1 MLPILRVNRNI
12 RTIRRYRS
20 ILGVLIKYGFGHF
33 VEQLNIDYY
42 LELGKRIVTLDKI
55 PKELERLSQPQRLR
69 LAMEE
74 LGPTFIK
81 LGQLLS
87 TRPDVLAKEY
97 IHEFSKLQDKVPA
110 VSLED
115 INAQIQ
121 REMGHPAE
129 ELFAEFSKEPLAA
142 ASIAQVHRGKLKS
155 GEEVVFKIRRPG
167 IAKIVATDIDVLMGL
182 AYLIEQHVPTV
193 ALYDPVGLV
202 KEFRRNILREMNFT
216 REGRTVDRFA
226 VNFAGSD
233 TVYTPKI
240 FWDYSGEIV
249 LTMEYVPGIKIS
261 DLEKLTDQGYDLK
274 EIARRGADAFLRQV
288 LDFGLFHADPHPGNV
303 FILPGQVICMLDYGM
318 VGRLGQDLKEQLI
331 DLLQALLDKDVN
343 RIISQLL
350 YSGELADNSDLRN
363 LRRDLH
369 DFIED
374 YHDIVLQDIKVG
386 KLLSEFIEI
395 LTHYRIHFPPDYML
409 LAKALIIMEGVGRQL
424 DPDFNMISH
433 MRPYIKK
440 LAFERL
446 SPKYLRAQAGHIAY
460 DYTSLAKS
468 LPHDIKEFLN
478 RLNRNKFKIDL
489 EHRGLEKLVTD
500 LDRSS
505 NRVSFAVVIG
515 SLIVGS
521 SLVMQIDKGPII
533 FGFPLLGLLGY
544 SIAGFLGLWLAVGIL
559 RSGRL

>member
-12 RTIRRYRS
+12 RTIRRYRT

-55 PKELERLSQPQRLR
+55 PKDLERLSQAQRLR

-87 TRPDVLAKEY
+87 TRPDVLGSAY
-97 IHEFSKLQDKVPA
+97 IHEFSKLQDKVPGFPFEE
-110 VSLED
+110 V
-115 INAQIQ
+115 NAQIQ
-121 REMGHPAE
+121 RELGYPAE
-129 ELFAEFSKEPLAA
+129 ELFAEFSTEPLAA

-155 GEEVVFKIRRPG
+155 GEEVVFKVRRPG
-167 IAKIVATDIDVLMGL
+167 IVKIVETDIDVLMGL
-182 AYLIEQHVPTV
+182 AYLIEQHIPTV

-202 KEFRRNILREMNFT
+202 KEFRRSIMRELNFT

-226 VNFAGSD
+226 VNFAESE

-240 FWDYSGEIV
+240 FWDYTGDIV
-249 LTMEYVPGIKIS
+249 LTMEYVDGIKIS
-261 DLEKLTDQGYDLK
+261 ALKELTAQGYDLK
-274 EIARRGADAFLRQV
+274 VIASRGADAFLKQV

-303 FILPGQVICMLDYGM
+303 FILPDQVICMLDYGM
-318 VGRLGQDLKEQLI
+318 VGRLGQDLKDQLI
-331 DLLQALLDKDVN
+331 DLLQALLNRDVDK
-343 RIISQLL
+343 IISQLL
-350 YSGELADNSDLRN
+350 YSGELTDDSDIKN

-374 YHDIVLQDIKVG
+374 YYDIVLQDIKVG

-395 LTHYRIHFPPDYML
+395 LTHHRIHFPADFMI
-409 LAKALIIMEGVGRQL
+409 LAKALVIMEGVGRQL
-424 DPDFNMISH
+424 DPEFNMINH
-433 MRPYIKK
+433 MRPYVNKIV
-440 LAFERL
+440 FERF
-446 SPKYLRAQAGHIAY
+446 SPKNISEQAGRIVQAY
-460 DYTSLAKS
+460 SSLAKN
-468 LPHDIKEFLN
+468 LPQDIKEFVN
-478 RLNRNKFKIDL
+478 RLNRNQFKIDL

-521 SLVMQIDKGPII
+521 SLVLQIDKGPMI

-544 SIAGFLGLWLAVGIL
+544 SIAGFLGLWLAIGIL

>member
-12 RTIRRYRS
+12 RTIRRYRT

-55 PKELERLSQPQRLR
+55 PKDLERLSQAQRLR

-87 TRPDVLAKEY
+87 TRPDVLGSAY
-97 IHEFSKLQDKVPA
+97 IHEFSKLQDKVPGFSFEE
-110 VSLED
+110 V
-115 INAQIQ
+115 NAQIQ
-121 REMGHPAE
+121 RELGYPAE
-129 ELFAEFSKEPLAA
+129 ELFAEFSTTPLAA
-142 ASIAQVHRGKLKS
+142 ASIAQVHRGKLRS
-155 GEEVVFKIRRPG
+155 GEEVVFKVRRPG
-167 IAKIVATDIDVLMGL
+167 IVKIVETDIDVLMGL
-182 AYLIEQHVPTV
+182 AYLIEQHIPTV

-202 KEFRRNILREMNFT
+202 KEFRRSIMRELNFT

-226 VNFAGSD
+226 VNFAESE

-240 FWDYSGEIV
+240 FWDYTGDIV
-249 LTMEYVPGIKIS
+249 LTMEYVDGIKIS
-261 DLEKLTDQGYDLK
+261 ALEELTAQGYDLK
-274 EIARRGADAFLRQV
+274 EVASRGADAFLKQV

-303 FILPGQVICMLDYGM
+303 FILPDQVICMLDYGM
-318 VGRLGQDLKEQLI
+318 VGRLGQDLKDQLI
-331 DLLQALLDKDVN
+331 DLLQALLNRDVDK
-343 RIISQLL
+343 IISQLL
-350 YSGELADNSDLRN
+350 YSGELTDDSDIKN

-374 YHDIVLQDIKVG
+374 YYDIVLQDIKVG

-395 LTHYRIHFPPDYML
+395 LTHHRIHFPADFMI
-409 LAKALIIMEGVGRQL
+409 LAKALVIMEGVGRQL
-424 DPDFNMISH
+424 DPEFNMINH
-433 MRPYIKK
+433 MRPYVNKII
-440 LAFERL
+440 FERF
-446 SPKYLRAQAGHIAY
+446 SPKNISEQAGRIVQAY
-460 DYTSLAKS
+460 SSLAKN
-468 LPHDIKEFLN
+468 LPQDIKEFVN

-521 SLVMQIDKGPII
+521 SLVMQIDKGPMIL
-533 FGFPLLGLLGY
+533 GFPLLGLLGY
-544 SIAGFLGLWLAVGIL
+544 SIAGFLGLWLAIGIL

>member
-1 MLPILRVNRNI
+1 MLPILRINRNI
-12 RTIRRYRS
+12 RTIRRYRT

-42 LELGKRIVTLDKI
+42 LELGKRIVTFSKM

-87 TRPDVLAKEY
+87 TRPDVLSKEY
-97 IHEFSKLQDKVPA
+97 IQEFSKLQDEVPA
-110 VSLED
+110 VSLEE

-121 REMGHPAE
+121 RELGYPAE
-129 ELFAEFSKEPLAA
+129 ELFAEFSKQPIAA

-155 GEEVVFKIRRPG
+155 GEDVVFKVRRPG
-167 IAKIVATDIDVLMGL
+167 IVKIVETDIDVLMGL
-182 AYLIEQHVPTV
+182 AYLVEQHMPTV
-193 ALYDPVGLV
+193 ALYNPIGLV
-202 KEFRRNILREMNFT
+202 KEFRRNIMREMNFT

-226 VNFAGSD
+226 ANFADSS
-233 TVYTPKI
+233 TVYIPKI
-240 FWDYSGEIV
+240 FWDYTGDIV

-261 DLEKLTDQGYDLK
+261 ELEKLTAQGYDLK
-274 EIARRGADAFLRQV
+274 EIARRGADSFLKQV

-303 FILPGQVICMLDYGM
+303 FILPDQVICMLDYGM
-318 VGRLGQDLKEQLI
+318 VGHLGQDLKDQLV
-331 DLLQALLDKDVN
+331 DLLQALLSRDVDS
-343 RIISQLL
+343 IISQLL
-350 YSGELADNSDLRN
+350 YSGELADNSDLKN

-369 DFIED
+369 DFIDD
-374 YHDIVLQDIKVG
+374 YYDIVLQDIKVG

-395 LTHYRIHFPPDYML
+395 LTHYRIHFPADFMM
-409 LAKALIIMEGVGRQL
+409 LAKALIVMEGVGLQL
-424 DPDFNMISH
+424 DPNFNMVSH
-433 MRPYIKK
+433 MRPYVNK
-440 LAFERL
+440 LVLERYN
-446 SPKYLRAQAGHIAY
+446 PKNLAAQAGRIAQSY
-460 DYTSLAKS
+460 SSLAKS

-478 RLNRNKFKIDL
+478 RINRNQFKIDL
-489 EHRGLEKLVTD
+489 EHRGLDKLATD

-533 FGFPLLGLLGY
+533 FGFPVLGLLGY
-544 SIAGFLGLWLAVGIL
+544 SIAGLLGLWLAVGIL

>member
-12 RTIRRYRS
+12 RTIRRYRT

-55 PKELERLSQPQRLR
+55 PKDLERLSQAQRLR

-87 TRPDVLAKEY
+87 TRPDVLGSAY
-97 IHEFSKLQDKVPA
+97 IHEFSKLQDKVPGFSFEE
-110 VSLED
+110 V
-115 INAQIQ
+115 NAQIQ
-121 REMGHPAE
+121 RELGYPAE
-129 ELFAEFSKEPLAA
+129 ELFAEFSTTPLAA
-142 ASIAQVHRGKLKS
+142 ASIAQVHRGKLRS
-155 GEEVVFKIRRPG
+155 GEEVVFKVRRPG
-167 IAKIVATDIDVLMGL
+167 IVKIVETDIDVLMGL
-182 AYLIEQHVPTV
+182 AYLIEQHIPTV

-202 KEFRRNILREMNFT
+202 KEFRRSIMRELNFT

-226 VNFAGSD
+226 VNFAESE

-240 FWDYSGEIV
+240 FWDYTGDIV
-249 LTMEYVPGIKIS
+249 LTMEYVDGIKIS
-261 DLEKLTDQGYDLK
+261 ALEELTAQGYDLK
-274 EIARRGADAFLRQV
+274 VIASRGADAFLKQV
-288 LDFGLFHADPHPGNV
+288 LEFGLFHADPHPGNV
-303 FILPGQVICMLDYGM
+303 FILPDQVICMLDYGM
-318 VGRLGQDLKEQLI
+318 VGRLGQDLKDQLI
-331 DLLQALLDKDVN
+331 DLLQALLDRDVDK
-343 RIISQLL
+343 IISQLL
-350 YSGELADNSDLRN
+350 YSGELTDNSDIKN

-374 YHDIVLQDIKVG
+374 YYDIVLQDIKVG

-395 LTHYRIHFPPDYML
+395 LTHHRIHFPADFMI
-409 LAKALIIMEGVGRQL
+409 LAKALVIMEGVGRQL
-424 DPDFNMISH
+424 DPEFNMINH
-433 MRPYIKK
+433 MRPYVNKII
-440 LAFERL
+440 FERF
-446 SPKYLRAQAGHIAY
+446 SPKNISEQAGRIVQAY
-460 DYTSLAKS
+460 SSLAKN
-468 LPHDIKEFLN
+468 LPQDIKEFVN
-478 RLNRNKFKIDL
+478 RLNRNQFKIDL

-521 SLVMQIDKGPII
+521 SLVMQIDKGPMIL
-533 FGFPLLGLLGY
+533 GFPLLGLLGY
-544 SIAGFLGLWLAVGIL
+544 SIAGFLGLWLAIGIL

>member
-12 RTIRRYRS
+12 RTIRRYRT

-42 LELGKRIVTLDKI
+42 LELGKRLVTLDKI
-55 PKELERLSQPQRLR
+55 PKDLERLSQPQRLR
-69 LAMEE
+69 LVMEE

-87 TRPDVLAKEY
+87 TRPDVLDKAY
-97 IHEFSKLQDKVPA
+97 ILEFSKLQDKVPA
-110 VSLED
+110 VSFEE

-121 REMGHPAE
+121 RELGYPAE
-129 ELFAEFSKEPLAA
+129 ELFAEFSTKPLAA

-155 GEEVVFKIRRPG
+155 GEEVVFKVRRPG
-167 IAKIVATDIDVLMGL
+167 IVKIVETDIDVLMGL

-202 KEFRRNILREMNFT
+202 KEFRRSIMRELNFT

-226 VNFAGSD
+226 VNFAESE

-240 FWDYSGEIV
+240 FWDYTGDIV
-249 LTMEYVPGIKIS
+249 LTMEYVDGIKIS
-261 DLEKLTDQGYDLK
+261 ALEELTAQGYDLK
-274 EIARRGADAFLRQV
+274 EIARRGADAFLKQV

-303 FILPGQVICMLDYGM
+303 FILPDQVICMLDYGM
-318 VGRLGQDLKEQLI
+318 VGRLGQDLKDQLI
-331 DLLQALLDKDVN
+331 DLLQALLNRDVN

-350 YSGELADNSDLRN
+350 YSGELTDDSDMKN

-369 DFIED
+369 EFIED
-374 YHDIVLQDIKVG
+374 YYDIVLQDIKVG
-386 KLLSEFIEI
+386 KLLTEFIEI
-395 LTHYRIHFPPDYML
+395 LTHHRIHFPADFMI
-409 LAKALIIMEGVGRQL
+409 LAKALVIMEGVGRQL
-424 DPDFNMISH
+424 DPEFNMINH
-433 MRPYIKK
+433 MRPYVNK
-440 LAFERL
+440 LVFERF
-446 SPKYLRAQAGHIAY
+446 SPKNISEQAGRIVQAY
-460 DYTSLAKS
+460 SSLAKN
-468 LPHDIKEFLN
+468 LPQDIKEFVN
-478 RLNRNKFKIDL
+478 RLNRNQFKIDL

-521 SLVMQIDKGPII
+521 SLVMQIDKGPMIL
-533 FGFPLLGLLGY
+533 GFPLLGLLGY
-544 SIAGFLGLWLAVGIL
+544 SIAGFLGLWLAIGIL

>member
-12 RTIRRYRS
+12 RTIRRYRT

-42 LELGKRIVTLDKI
+42 LELGKRIVTRDRM
-55 PKELERLSQPQRLR
+55 PRELERFSQPQRLR
-69 LAMEE
+69 MAMEE

-81 LGQLLS
+81 LGQLMS
-87 TRPDVLAKEY
+87 TRPDVLGQDY
-97 IHEFSKLQDKVPA
+97 IKEFSKLQDKVPA
-110 VSLED
+110 VPLEE
-115 INAQIQ
+115 IKNQVQ
-121 REMGHPAE
+121 RELGRPTE
-129 ELFAEFSKEPLAA
+129 KLFAKFSTEPIAA

-155 GEEVVFKIRRPG
+155 GEEVVFKVRRPG
-167 IAKIVATDIDVLMGL
+167 ITKIIETDIDVLMGL
-182 AYLIEQHVPTV
+182 AYLIEQHVPAV

-202 KEFRRNILREMNFT
+202 KEFHRNIMRELNFT

-226 VNFAGSD
+226 LNFANSA
-233 TVYTPKI
+233 TVYIPKI

-249 LTMEYVPGIKIS
+249 LTMEYVEGIKIS
-261 DLEKLTDQGYDLK
+261 DTEQLTAQGYDLK
-274 EIARRGADAFLRQV
+274 EIANRGADSFLKQV
-288 LDFGLFHADPHPGNV
+288 LEYGLFHGDPHPGNV
-303 FILPGQVICMLDYGM
+303 FILPDQVICMLDYGM
-318 VGRLGQDLKEQLI
+318 VGRLGQDLKDQLL
-331 DLLQALLDKDVN
+331 DLLQALLERDVD

-350 YSGELADNSDLRN
+350 YSGELTDNSDMKN

-374 YHDIVLQDIKVG
+374 YYDIVLQDIKVG
-386 KLLSEFIEI
+386 KLLSEFIDI
-395 LTHYRIHFPPDYML
+395 LTHHRIHFPADFML

-433 MRPYIKK
+433 MRPYVNR
-440 LAFERL
+440 LVMERF
-446 SPKYLRAQAGHIAY
+446 SPKNVAAQASRIGQA
-460 DYTSLAKS
+460 YTSLAKN

-478 RLNRNKFKIDL
+478 RLNRNQFKIDL

-521 SLVMQIDKGPII
+521 SLVMQIDKGPMF
-533 FGFPLLGLLGY
+533 FGFPVLGLLGY
-544 SIAGFLGLWLAVGIL
+544 LIAGLLGLWLAVGIL

>member
-12 RTIRRYRS
+12 RTIRRYRT

-42 LELGKRIVTLDKI
+42 LELGKRLVTLDKI
-55 PKELERLSQPQRLR
+55 PKDLERLSQPQRLR
-69 LAMEE
+69 LVMEE

-87 TRPDVLAKEY
+87 TRPDVLDTAY
-97 IHEFSKLQDKVPA
+97 IDEFSKLQDKVPA
-110 VSLED
+110 VSFEE

-121 REMGHPAE
+121 RELGYPAE
-129 ELFAEFSKEPLAA
+129 ELFAEFSTKPLAA

-155 GEEVVFKIRRPG
+155 GEEVVFKVRRPG
-167 IAKIVATDIDVLMGL
+167 IVKIVETDIDVLMGL

-202 KEFRRNILREMNFT
+202 KEFRRSIMRELNFT

-226 VNFAGSD
+226 VNFAESE

-240 FWDYSGEIV
+240 FWDYTGDIV
-249 LTMEYVPGIKIS
+249 LTMEYVDGIKIS
-261 DLEKLTDQGYDLK
+261 ALEELTAQGYDLK
-274 EIARRGADAFLRQV
+274 EIARRGADAFLQQV

-303 FILPGQVICMLDYGM
+303 FILPDQVICMLDYGM
-318 VGRLGQDLKEQLI
+318 VGRLGQDLKDQLI
-331 DLLQALLDKDVN
+331 DLLQALLNRDVN

-350 YSGELADNSDLRN
+350 YSGELTDDSDMKN

-374 YHDIVLQDIKVG
+374 YYDIVLQDIKVG
-386 KLLSEFIEI
+386 KLLTEFIEI
-395 LTHYRIHFPPDYML
+395 LTHHRIHFPADFMI
-409 LAKALIIMEGVGRQL
+409 LAKALVIMEGVGRQL
-424 DPDFNMISH
+424 DPEFNMINH
-433 MRPYIKK
+433 MRPYVNK
-440 LAFERL
+440 LVFERF
-446 SPKYLRAQAGHIAY
+446 SPKNISEQAGRIVQAY
-460 DYTSLAKS
+460 SSLAKN
-468 LPHDIKEFLN
+468 LPQDIKEFVN
-478 RLNRNKFKIDL
+478 RLNRNQFKIDL

-521 SLVMQIDKGPII
+521 SLVMQIDKGPMIL
-533 FGFPLLGLLGY
+533 GFPLLGLLGY
-544 SIAGFLGLWLAVGIL
+544 SIAGFLGLWLAIGIL

>member
-12 RTIRRYRS
+12 RTIRRYRT

-55 PKELERLSQPQRLR
+55 PKDLERLSQAQRLR

-87 TRPDVLAKEY
+87 TRPDVLGSAY
-97 IHEFSKLQDKVPA
+97 IHEFSKLQDKVPGFSFEE
-110 VSLED
+110 V
-115 INAQIQ
+115 NAQIQ
-121 REMGHPAE
+121 RELGYPAE
-129 ELFAEFSKEPLAA
+129 ELFAEFSTTPLAA
-142 ASIAQVHRGKLKS
+142 ASIAQVHRGKLRS
-155 GEEVVFKIRRPG
+155 GEEVVFKVRRPG
-167 IAKIVATDIDVLMGL
+167 IVKIVETDIDVLMGL
-182 AYLIEQHVPTV
+182 AYLIEQHIPTV

-202 KEFRRNILREMNFT
+202 KEFRRSIMRELNFT

-226 VNFAGSD
+226 VNFAESE

-240 FWDYSGEIV
+240 FWDYTGDIV
-249 LTMEYVPGIKIS
+249 LTMEYVDGIKIS
-261 DLEKLTDQGYDLK
+261 ALEELTAQGYDLK
-274 EIARRGADAFLRQV
+274 EVASRGADAFLKQV

-303 FILPGQVICMLDYGM
+303 FILPDQVICMLDYGM
-318 VGRLGQDLKEQLI
+318 VGRLGQDLKDQLI
-331 DLLQALLDKDVN
+331 DLLQALLNRDVDK
-343 RIISQLL
+343 IISQLL
-350 YSGELADNSDLRN
+350 YSGELTDDSDIKN

-374 YHDIVLQDIKVG
+374 YYDIVLQDIKVG

-395 LTHYRIHFPPDYML
+395 LTHHRIHFPADFMI
-409 LAKALIIMEGVGRQL
+409 LAKALVIMEGVGRQL
-424 DPDFNMISH
+424 DPEFNMINH
-433 MRPYIKK
+433 MRPYVNK
-440 LAFERL
+440 LVFERF
-446 SPKYLRAQAGHIAY
+446 SPKNISEQAGRIVQAY
-460 DYTSLAKS
+460 SSLAKN
-468 LPHDIKEFLN
+468 LPQDIKEFVN
-478 RLNRNKFKIDL
+478 RLNRNQFKIDL

-521 SLVMQIDKGPII
+521 SLVMQIDKGPMIL
-533 FGFPLLGLLGY
+533 GFPLLGLLGY
-544 SIAGFLGLWLAVGIL
+544 SIAGFLGLWLAIGIL

>member
-12 RTIRRYRS
+12 RTIRRYRT

-42 LELGKRIVTLDKI
+42 LELGKRLVTLDKI
-55 PKELERLSQPQRLR
+55 PKDLERLSQPQRLR
-69 LAMEE
+69 LVMEE

-87 TRPDVLAKEY
+87 TRPDVLDKAY

-110 VSLED
+110 VSFEE

-121 REMGHPAE
+121 RELGYPAE
-129 ELFAEFSKEPLAA
+129 ELFAEFSTKPLAA

-155 GEEVVFKIRRPG
+155 GEEVVFKVRRPG
-167 IAKIVATDIDVLMGL
+167 IVKIVETDIDVLMGL

-202 KEFRRNILREMNFT
+202 KEFRRSIMRELNFT

-226 VNFAGSD
+226 VNFAESE

-240 FWDYSGEIV
+240 FWDYTGDIV
-249 LTMEYVPGIKIS
+249 LTMEYVDGIKIS
-261 DLEKLTDQGYDLK
+261 ALEELTAQGYDLK
-274 EIARRGADAFLRQV
+274 EIARRGADAFLKQV

-303 FILPGQVICMLDYGM
+303 FILPDQVICMLDYGM
-318 VGRLGQDLKEQLI
+318 VGRLGQDLKDQLI
-331 DLLQALLDKDVN
+331 DLLQALLNRDVN

-350 YSGELADNSDLRN
+350 YSGELTDDSDMKN

-374 YHDIVLQDIKVG
+374 YYDIVLQDIKVG
-386 KLLSEFIEI
+386 KLLTEFIEI
-395 LTHYRIHFPPDYML
+395 LTHHRIHFPADFMI
-409 LAKALIIMEGVGRQL
+409 LAKALVIMEGVGRQL
-424 DPDFNMISH
+424 DPEFNMINH
-433 MRPYIKK
+433 MRPYVNK
-440 LAFERL
+440 LVFERF
-446 SPKYLRAQAGHIAY
+446 SPKNISEQAGRIVQAY
-460 DYTSLAKS
+460 GSLAKN
-468 LPHDIKEFLN
+468 LPQDIKEFVN
-478 RLNRNKFKIDL
+478 RLNRNQFKIDL

-521 SLVMQIDKGPII
+521 SLVMQIDKGPMIL
-533 FGFPLLGLLGY
+533 GFPLLGLLGY
-544 SIAGFLGLWLAVGIL
+544 SIAGFLGLWLAIGIL

>member
-12 RTIRRYRS
+12 RTIRRYRT

-42 LELGKRIVTLDKI
+42 LELGKRLVTLDKI
-55 PKELERLSQPQRLR
+55 PKDLERLSQPQRLR
-69 LAMEE
+69 LVMEE

-87 TRPDVLAKEY
+87 TRPDVLDKAY
-97 IHEFSKLQDKVPA
+97 ILEFSKLQDKVPA
-110 VSLED
+110 VSFEE

-121 REMGHPAE
+121 RELGYPAE
-129 ELFAEFSKEPLAA
+129 ELFAEFSTKPLAA

-155 GEEVVFKIRRPG
+155 GEEVVFKVRRPG
-167 IAKIVATDIDVLMGL
+167 IVKIVETDIDVLMGL
-182 AYLIEQHVPTV
+182 AYLIEQHVPTM

-202 KEFRRNILREMNFT
+202 KEFRRSIMRELNFT

-226 VNFAGSD
+226 VNFAESE

-240 FWDYSGEIV
+240 FWDYTGDIV
-249 LTMEYVPGIKIS
+249 LTMEYVDGIKIS
-261 DLEKLTDQGYDLK
+261 ALEELTAQGYDLK
-274 EIARRGADAFLRQV
+274 EIARRGADAFLKQV

-303 FILPGQVICMLDYGM
+303 FILPDQIICMLDYGM
-318 VGRLGQDLKEQLI
+318 VGRLGQDLKDQLI
-331 DLLQALLDKDVN
+331 DLLQALLNRDVD

-350 YSGELADNSDLRN
+350 YSGELTDDSDMKN

-374 YHDIVLQDIKVG
+374 YYDIVLQDIKVG
-386 KLLSEFIEI
+386 KLLTEFIEI
-395 LTHYRIHFPPDYML
+395 LTHHRIHFPADFMI
-409 LAKALIIMEGVGRQL
+409 LAKALVIMEGVGRQL
-424 DPDFNMISH
+424 DPEFNMINH
-433 MRPYIKK
+433 MRPYVNK
-440 LAFERL
+440 LVFERF
-446 SPKYLRAQAGHIAY
+446 SPKNISEQAGRIVQAY
-460 DYTSLAKS
+460 SSLAKN
-468 LPHDIKEFLN
+468 LPQDIKEFVN
-478 RLNRNKFKIDL
+478 RLNRNQFKIDL

-521 SLVMQIDKGPII
+521 SLVMQIDKGPMIL
-533 FGFPLLGLLGY
+533 GFPLLGLLGY
-544 SIAGFLGLWLAVGIL
+544 SIAGFLGLWLAIGIL

>member
-12 RTIRRYRS
+12 RTIRRYRT

-42 LELGKRIVTLDKI
+42 LELGKRLVTLDKI
-55 PKELERLSQPQRLR
+55 PKDLERLSQPQRLR
-69 LAMEE
+69 LVMEE

-87 TRPDVLAKEY
+87 TRPDVLDKAY
-97 IHEFSKLQDKVPA
+97 ILEFSKLQDKVPA
-110 VSLED
+110 VSFEE

-121 REMGHPAE
+121 RELGYPAE
-129 ELFAEFSKEPLAA
+129 ELFAEFSTKPLAA

-155 GEEVVFKIRRPG
+155 GEEVVFKVRRPG
-167 IAKIVATDIDVLMGL
+167 IVKIVETDIDVLMGL
-182 AYLIEQHVPTV
+182 AYLIEQHVPTM

-202 KEFRRNILREMNFT
+202 KEFRRSIMRELNFT

-226 VNFAGSD
+226 VNFAESE

-240 FWDYSGEIV
+240 FWDYTGDIV
-249 LTMEYVPGIKIS
+249 LTMEYVDGIKIS
-261 DLEKLTDQGYDLK
+261 ALEELTAQGYDLK
-274 EIARRGADAFLRQV
+274 EIARRGADAFLKQV

-303 FILPGQVICMLDYGM
+303 FILPDQIICMLDYGM
-318 VGRLGQDLKEQLI
+318 VGRLGQDLKDQLI
-331 DLLQALLDKDVN
+331 DLLQALLNRDVN

-350 YSGELADNSDLRN
+350 YSGELTDDSDMKN

-369 DFIED
+369 EFIED
-374 YHDIVLQDIKVG
+374 YYDIVLQDIKVG
-386 KLLSEFIEI
+386 KLLTEFIEI
-395 LTHYRIHFPPDYML
+395 LTHHRIHFPADFMI
-409 LAKALIIMEGVGRQL
+409 LAKALVIMEGVGRQL
-424 DPDFNMISH
+424 DPEFNMINH
-433 MRPYIKK
+433 MRPYVNK
-440 LAFERL
+440 LVFERF
-446 SPKYLRAQAGHIAY
+446 SPKNISEQAGRIVQAY
-460 DYTSLAKS
+460 GSLAKN
-468 LPHDIKEFLN
+468 LPQDIKEFVN
-478 RLNRNKFKIDL
+478 RLNRNQFKIDL

-521 SLVMQIDKGPII
+521 SLVMQIDKGPMIL
-533 FGFPLLGLLGY
+533 GFPLLGLLGY
-544 SIAGFLGLWLAVGIL
+544 SIAGFLGLWLAIGIL

>member
-12 RTIRRYRS
+12 RTIRRYRT

-42 LELGKRIVTLDKI
+42 LELGKRLVTLDKI
-55 PKELERLSQPQRLR
+55 PKDLERLSQPQRLR
-69 LAMEE
+69 LVMEE

-87 TRPDVLAKEY
+87 TRPDVLDKAY

-110 VSLED
+110 VSFEE

-121 REMGHPAE
+121 RELGYPAE
-129 ELFAEFSKEPLAA
+129 ELFAEFSTKPLAA

-155 GEEVVFKIRRPG
+155 GEEVVFKVRRPG
-167 IAKIVATDIDVLMGL
+167 IVKIVETDIDVLMGL

-202 KEFRRNILREMNFT
+202 KEFRRSIMRELNFT

-226 VNFAGSD
+226 VNFAESE

-240 FWDYSGEIV
+240 FWDYTGDIV
-249 LTMEYVPGIKIS
+249 LTMEYVDGIKIS
-261 DLEKLTDQGYDLK
+261 ALEELTAQGYDLK
-274 EIARRGADAFLRQV
+274 EIARRGADAFLKQV

-303 FILPGQVICMLDYGM
+303 FILPDQIICMLDYGM
-318 VGRLGQDLKEQLI
+318 VGRLGQDLKDQLI
-331 DLLQALLDKDVN
+331 DLLQALLNRDVD

-350 YSGELADNSDLRN
+350 YSGELTDDSDMKN

-369 DFIED
+369 EFIED
-374 YHDIVLQDIKVG
+374 YYDIVLQDIKVG
-386 KLLSEFIEI
+386 KLLTEFIEI
-395 LTHYRIHFPPDYML
+395 LTHHRIHFPADFMI
-409 LAKALIIMEGVGRQL
+409 LAKALVIMEGVGRQL
-424 DPDFNMISH
+424 DPEFNMINH
-433 MRPYIKK
+433 MRPYVNK
-440 LAFERL
+440 LVFERF
-446 SPKYLRAQAGHIAY
+446 SPKNISEQAGRIVQAY
-460 DYTSLAKS
+460 GSLAKN
-468 LPHDIKEFLN
+468 LPQDIKEFVN
-478 RLNRNKFKIDL
+478 RLNRNQFKIDL

-521 SLVMQIDKGPII
+521 SLVMQIDKGPMIL
-533 FGFPLLGLLGY
+533 GFPLLGLLGY
-544 SIAGFLGLWLAVGIL
+544 SIAGFLGLWLAIGIL

>member
-12 RTIRRYRS
+12 RTIRRYRT

-42 LELGKRIVTLDKI
+42 LELGKRLVTLDKI
-55 PKELERLSQPQRLR
+55 PKDLERLSQPQRLR
-69 LAMEE
+69 LVMEE

-87 TRPDVLAKEY
+87 TRPDVLDKAY

-110 VSLED
+110 VSFEE

-121 REMGHPAE
+121 RELGYPAE
-129 ELFAEFSKEPLAA
+129 ELFAEFSTKPLAA

-155 GEEVVFKIRRPG
+155 GEEVVFKVRRPG
-167 IAKIVATDIDVLMGL
+167 IVKIVETDIDVLMGL
-182 AYLIEQHVPTV
+182 AYLIEQHVPTM

-202 KEFRRNILREMNFT
+202 KEFRRSIMRELNFT

-226 VNFAGSD
+226 VNFAESE

-240 FWDYSGEIV
+240 FWDYTGDIV
-249 LTMEYVPGIKIS
+249 LTMEYVDGIKIS
-261 DLEKLTDQGYDLK
+261 ALEELTAQGYDLK
-274 EIARRGADAFLRQV
+274 EIARRGADAFLKQV

-303 FILPGQVICMLDYGM
+303 FILPDQVICMLDYGM
-318 VGRLGQDLKEQLI
+318 VGRLGQDLKDQLI
-331 DLLQALLDKDVN
+331 DLLQALLNRDVN

-350 YSGELADNSDLRN
+350 YSGELTDDSDMKN

-374 YHDIVLQDIKVG
+374 YYDIVLQDIKVG
-386 KLLSEFIEI
+386 KLLTEFIEI
-395 LTHYRIHFPPDYML
+395 LTHHRIHFPADFMI
-409 LAKALIIMEGVGRQL
+409 LAKALVIMEGVGRQL
-424 DPDFNMISH
+424 DPEFNMINH
-433 MRPYIKK
+433 MRPYVNK
-440 LAFERL
+440 LVFERF
-446 SPKYLRAQAGHIAY
+446 SPKNISEQAGRIVQAY
-460 DYTSLAKS
+460 SSLAKN
-468 LPHDIKEFLN
+468 LPQDIKEFVN
-478 RLNRNKFKIDL
+478 RLNRNQFKIDL

-521 SLVMQIDKGPII
+521 SLVMQIDKGPMIL
-533 FGFPLLGLLGY
+533 GFPLLGLLGY
-544 SIAGFLGLWLAVGIL
+544 SIAGFLGLWLAIGIL

>member
-1 MLPILRVNRNI
+1 MLPILRINRNI
-12 RTIRRYRS
+12 RTIRRYRT

-87 TRPDVLAKEY
+87 TRPDVLSNEY
-97 IHEFSKLQDKVPA
+97 IQEFSKLQDKVPP
-110 VSLED
+110 VSYEE

-121 REMGHPAE
+121 RELGYPAG
-129 ELFAEFSKEPLAA
+129 ELFAEFSTEPLAA
-142 ASIAQVHRGKLKS
+142 ASIAQVHRGKLRS
-155 GEEVVFKIRRPG
+155 GEDVVFKVRRPG
-167 IAKIVATDIDVLMGL
+167 IVKIVETDIDVLMGL
-182 AYLIEQHVPTV
+182 AYLIEQHVP
-193 ALYDPVGLV
+193 AIAHYDPIGLV
-202 KEFRRNILREMNFT
+202 KEFRRSIMRELNFT

-226 VNFAGSD
+226 LNFADST
-233 TVYTPKI
+233 TVHTPKV
-240 FWDYSGEIV
+240 FWDYTGDIV
-249 LTMEYVPGIKIS
+249 LTLEYVEGIKIS
-261 DLEKLTDQGYDLK
+261 ELEMLSAQGYDPK
-274 EIARRGADAFLRQV
+274 VIARRGADAFLKQV
-288 LDFGLFHADPHPGNV
+288 LDYGLFHADPHPGNV
-303 FILPGQVICMLDYGM
+303 FILPDQVICMLDYGM
-318 VGRLGQDLKEQLI
+318 VGRLGKDLKDQLI
-331 DLLQALLDKDVN
+331 DLLQALLDRDVD
-343 RIISQLL
+343 RIIAQLL
-350 YSGELADNSDLRN
+350 YSGELADNSDVKN

-374 YHDIVLQDIKVG
+374 YYDIVLQDIKVG

-395 LTHYRIHFPPDYML
+395 LTQHRIHFPADFML
-409 LAKALIIMEGVGRQL
+409 LAKALVIMEGVGRQL

-433 MRPYIKK
+433 MRPYVNK
-440 LAFERL
+440 LVLERF
-446 SPKYLRAQAGHIAY
+446 SPKNIVVQTNRVVQAYA
-460 DYTSLAKS
+460 SLAQN
-468 LPHDIKEFLN
+468 LPHDIKGFLN
-478 RLNRNKFKIDL
+478 RLNRNQFKIDL

-505 NRVSFAVVIG
+505 NRVSFAVIIG

-521 SLVMQIDKGPII
+521 SLVMQIDKGPMVL
-533 FGFPLLGLLGY
+533 GFPLLGLLGY
-544 SIAGFLGLWLAVGIL
+544 SIAGLLGLWLAVGIL

>member
-12 RTIRRYRS
+12 RTIRRYRT

-42 LELGKRIVTLDKI
+42 LELGKRIVTRDRMH
-55 PKELERLSQPQRLR
+55 KELERLSQSQRLR
-69 LAMEE
+69 MAMEE

-87 TRPDVLAKEY
+87 TRPDVLDQEF
-97 IHEFSKLQDKVPA
+97 IEEFSKLQDEVPA
-110 VSLED
+110 VTLD
-115 INAQIQ
+115 QVKTQIQ
-121 REMGHPAE
+121 RELGYPAD
-129 ELFAEFSKEPLAA
+129 ELFAEFSEQPIAA
-142 ASIAQVHRGKLKS
+142 ASIAQVHRGKLRS
-155 GEEVVFKIRRPG
+155 GEEVVFKVRRPG
-167 IAKIVATDIDVLMGL
+167 ITRVVETDIDVLMGL

-202 KEFRRNILREMNFT
+202 KEFRRSITREMNFT
-216 REGRTVDRFA
+216 REGHTVERFA
-226 VNFAGSD
+226 SNFADST
-233 TVYTPKI
+233 TVYIPKI

-261 DLEKLTDQGYDLK
+261 QLEKLRAQGYDLK
-274 EIARRGADAFLRQV
+274 EIAKRGADAFLQQV
-288 LDFGLFHADPHPGNV
+288 LDYGLFHADPHPGNIFV
-303 FILPGQVICMLDYGM
+303 LPDQIICMIDFGM
-318 VGRLGQDLKEQLI
+318 VGRLGQDLKEQLL
-331 DLLQALLDKDVN
+331 DLLQALLERDVD

-350 YSGELADNSDLRN
+350 YSGELTDTADLKN

-374 YHDIVLQDIKVG
+374 YYDLVLQDIKIG
-386 KLLSEFIEI
+386 RLFSEFIEI
-395 LTHYRIHFPPDYML
+395 LTHHRIHFPPDYMM
-409 LAKALIIMEGVGRQL
+409 LAKALVVMEGVGRQL

-433 MRPYIKK
+433 MRPYVQSLIV
-440 LAFERL
+440 ERF
-446 SPKYLRAQAGHIAY
+446 SPKNISAQASRIAVAY
-460 DYTSLAKS
+460 ASLAKN

-505 NRVSFAVVIG
+505 NRVSFSLVIG

-521 SLVMQIDKGPII
+521 SLVMQIDKGPMV

-544 SIAGFLGLWLAVGIL
+544 SIAGLLGLWLAVGIL

>member
-1 MLPILRVNRNI
+1 MQPILRVNRNI
-12 RTIRRYRS
+12 RTIRRYRT

-55 PKELERLSQPQRLR
+55 PKDLERLSQAQRLR

-87 TRPDVLAKEY
+87 TRPDVLGSAY
-97 IHEFSKLQDKVPA
+97 IHEFSKLQDKVPGFSFEE
-110 VSLED
+110 V
-115 INAQIQ
+115 NAQIQ
-121 REMGHPAE
+121 RELGYPAE
-129 ELFAEFSKEPLAA
+129 ELFAEFSTTPLAA
-142 ASIAQVHRGKLKS
+142 ASIAQVHRGKLRS
-155 GEEVVFKIRRPG
+155 GEEVVFKVRRPG
-167 IAKIVATDIDVLMGL
+167 IVKIVETDIDVLMGL
-182 AYLIEQHVPTV
+182 AYLIEQHIPTV

-202 KEFRRNILREMNFT
+202 KEFRRSIMRELNFT

-226 VNFAGSD
+226 VNFAESE

-240 FWDYSGEIV
+240 FWDYTGDIV
-249 LTMEYVPGIKIS
+249 LTMEYVDGIKIS
-261 DLEKLTDQGYDLK
+261 ALKELTAQGYDLK
-274 EIARRGADAFLRQV
+274 VIASRGADAFLKQV

-303 FILPGQVICMLDYGM
+303 FILPDQVICMLDYGM
-318 VGRLGQDLKEQLI
+318 VGRLGQDLKDQLI
-331 DLLQALLDKDVN
+331 DLLQALLNRDVDK
-343 RIISQLL
+343 IISQLL
-350 YSGELADNSDLRN
+350 YSGELTDDSDIKN

-374 YHDIVLQDIKVG
+374 YYDIVLQDIKVG

-395 LTHYRIHFPPDYML
+395 LTHHRIHFPADFMI
-409 LAKALIIMEGVGRQL
+409 LAKALVIMEGVGRQL
-424 DPDFNMISH
+424 DPEFNMINH
-433 MRPYIKK
+433 MRPYVNKII
-440 LAFERL
+440 FERF
-446 SPKYLRAQAGHIAY
+446 SPKNISEQAGRIVQAY
-460 DYTSLAKS
+460 SSLAKN
-468 LPHDIKEFLN
+468 LPQDIKEFVN
-478 RLNRNKFKIDL
+478 RLNRNQFKIDL

-521 SLVMQIDKGPII
+521 SLVLQIDKGPMI

-544 SIAGFLGLWLAVGIL
+544 SIAGFLGLWLAIGIL

>member
-12 RTIRRYRS
+12 RTIRRYRT

-42 LELGKRIVTLDKI
+42 LELGKRLVTLDKI
-55 PKELERLSQPQRLR
+55 PKDLERLSQPQRLR
-69 LAMEE
+69 LVMEE

-87 TRPDVLAKEY
+87 TRPDVLDTAY
-97 IHEFSKLQDKVPA
+97 IDEFSKLQDKVPA
-110 VSLED
+110 VSFEE

-121 REMGHPAE
+121 RELGYPAE
-129 ELFAEFSKEPLAA
+129 ELFAEFSTKPLAA

-155 GEEVVFKIRRPG
+155 GEEVVFKVRRPG
-167 IAKIVATDIDVLMGL
+167 IVKIVETDIDVLMGL

-202 KEFRRNILREMNFT
+202 KEFRRSIMRELNFT

-226 VNFAGSD
+226 VNFAESE

-240 FWDYSGEIV
+240 FWDYTGDIV
-249 LTMEYVPGIKIS
+249 LTMEYVDGIKIS
-261 DLEKLTDQGYDLK
+261 ALEELTAQGYDLK
-274 EIARRGADAFLRQV
+274 EIARRGADAFLKQV

-303 FILPGQVICMLDYGM
+303 FILPDQIICMLDYGM
-318 VGRLGQDLKEQLI
+318 VGRLGQDLKDQLI
-331 DLLQALLDKDVN
+331 DLLQALLNRDVD

-350 YSGELADNSDLRN
+350 YSGELTDDSDMKN

-374 YHDIVLQDIKVG
+374 YYYIVLQDIKVG
-386 KLLSEFIEI
+386 KLLTEFIEI
-395 LTHYRIHFPPDYML
+395 LTHHRIHFPADFMI
-409 LAKALIIMEGVGRQL
+409 LAKALVIMEGVGRQL
-424 DPDFNMISH
+424 DPEFNMINH
-433 MRPYIKK
+433 MRPYVNK
-440 LAFERL
+440 LVFERF
-446 SPKYLRAQAGHIAY
+446 SPKNISEQAGRIVQAY
-460 DYTSLAKS
+460 SSLAKN
-468 LPHDIKEFLN
+468 LPQDIKEFVN
-478 RLNRNKFKIDL
+478 RLNRNQFKIDL

-521 SLVMQIDKGPII
+521 SLVMQIDKGPMIL
-533 FGFPLLGLLGY
+533 GFPLLGLLGY
-544 SIAGFLGLWLAVGIL
+544 SIAGFLGLWLAIGIL

>member
-12 RTIRRYRS
+12 RTIRRYRT

-69 LAMEE
+69 LVMEE

-87 TRPDVLAKEY
+87 TRPDVFSKEY
-97 IHEFSKLQDKVPA
+97 IQEFSKLQDKVPA
-110 VSLED
+110 VALDE
-115 INAQIQ
+115 ITAQIQ
-121 REMGHPAE
+121 RELGYPAE
-129 ELFAEFSKEPLAA
+129 ELFSEFSKEPLAA

-155 GEEVVFKIRRPG
+155 GEDVVFKIRRPG
-167 IAKIVATDIDVLMGL
+167 IVKVVETDIDVLMGL

-193 ALYDPVGLV
+193 AHYDPVGLV
-202 KEFRRNILREMNFT
+202 KEFRRNILRELNFT

-226 VNFAGSD
+226 VNFADSKY
-233 TVYTPKI
+233 VYTPKI

-261 DLEKLTDQGYDLK
+261 DTAALEAQGYDLK
-274 EIARRGADAFLRQV
+274 VIAHRGADAFLKQV

-303 FILPGQVICMLDYGM
+303 FILPDQIICMLDYGM
-318 VGRLGQDLKEQLI
+318 VGRLGQDLKDQLI
-331 DLLQALLDKDVN
+331 DLLQALLDRDVD
-343 RIISQLL
+343 RIISLLL
-350 YSGELADNSDLRN
+350 YSGELAENTDLKN
-363 LRRDLH
+363 LKRDLH

-374 YHDIVLQDIKVG
+374 YYDIVLQDIKVG
-386 KLLSEFIEI
+386 KLLTEFIEI
-395 LTHYRIHFPPDYML
+395 LTHHHIHFPPDYML
-409 LAKALIIMEGVGRQL
+409 LAKALVIMEGVGRQL

-433 MRPYIKK
+433 MRPYISK
-440 LAFERL
+440 LALERL
-446 SPKYLRAQAGHIAY
+446 SPKNISNQVGRIAY
-460 DYTSLAKS
+460 AYTTLAKN

-478 RLNRNKFKIDL
+478 RLNHNKFKIDL

-505 NRVSFAVVIG
+505 NRVAFAVVIG

-521 SLVMQIDKGPII
+521 SLVMQIDKGPMVL
-533 FGFPLLGLLGY
+533 GFPLLGLLGY
-544 SIAGFLGLWLAVGIL
+544 SIAGLLGLWLAVGIL

>member
-12 RTIRRYRS
+12 RTIRRYRT

-55 PKELERLSQPQRLR
+55 PKDLERLSQAQRLR

-87 TRPDVLAKEY
+87 TRPDVLGNAY

-110 VSLED
+110 VSFEEV
-115 INAQIQ
+115 NAQIQ
-121 REMGHPAE
+121 RELGYPAE
-129 ELFAEFSKEPLAA
+129 ELFAEFSTTPLAA
-142 ASIAQVHRGKLKS
+142 ASIAQVHRGKLRS
-155 GEEVVFKIRRPG
+155 GEEVVFKVRRPG
-167 IAKIVATDIDVLMGL
+167 IVKIVETDIDVLMGL
-182 AYLIEQHVPTV
+182 AYLIEQHIPTV

-202 KEFRRNILREMNFT
+202 KEFRRSIMRELNFT

-226 VNFAGSD
+226 VNFAESE

-240 FWDYSGEIV
+240 FWDYTGDIV
-249 LTMEYVPGIKIS
+249 LTMEYVDGIKIS
-261 DLEKLTDQGYDLK
+261 ALEELTAQGYDLK
-274 EIARRGADAFLRQV
+274 VVASRGADAFLKQV

-303 FILPGQVICMLDYGM
+303 FILPDQVICMLDYGM
-318 VGRLGQDLKEQLI
+318 VGRLGQDLKDQLI
-331 DLLQALLDKDVN
+331 DLLQALLNRDVDK
-343 RIISQLL
+343 IISQLL
-350 YSGELADNSDLRN
+350 YSGELTDDSDIKN

-374 YHDIVLQDIKVG
+374 YYDIVLQDIKVG

-395 LTHYRIHFPPDYML
+395 LTHHRIHFPADFMI
-409 LAKALIIMEGVGRQL
+409 LAKALVIMEGVGRQL
-424 DPDFNMISH
+424 DPEFNMINH
-433 MRPYIKK
+433 MRPYVNKII
-440 LAFERL
+440 FERF
-446 SPKYLRAQAGHIAY
+446 SPKNISEQAGRIVQAY
-460 DYTSLAKS
+460 SSLAKN
-468 LPHDIKEFLN
+468 LPQDIKEFVN
-478 RLNRNKFKIDL
+478 RLNRNQFKIDL

-521 SLVMQIDKGPII
+521 SLVLQIDKGPMI

-544 SIAGFLGLWLAVGIL
+544 SIAGFLGLWLAIGIL